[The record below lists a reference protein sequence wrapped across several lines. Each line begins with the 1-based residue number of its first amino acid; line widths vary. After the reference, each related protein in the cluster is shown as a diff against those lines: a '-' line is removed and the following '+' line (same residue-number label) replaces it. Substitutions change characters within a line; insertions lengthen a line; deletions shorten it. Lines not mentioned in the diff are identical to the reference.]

1 MFENM
6 AALLPAYEEYVK
18 KIRAREERRGNRV
31 SDRLI
36 SAMAYIYSDL
46 IQFCFDAYKL
56 LSKKKSRKQRMV
68 PHLCYPANIYQESCV

>member
-18 KIRAREERRGNRV
+18 KMRARAERQGNRV
-31 SDRLI
+31 SDRLL

-56 LSKKKSRKQRMV
+56 LSKKKSSKQQMV
-68 PHLCYPANIYQESCV
+68 PHLCYPTNIYQESCV